1 MKTHTN
7 QVDRV
12 SGLEDVTNKAMMLQD
27 ENVSAA
33 YRAGQR
39 AIYATE

>member
-12 SGLEDVTNKAMMLQD
+12 SGLEDIAYKATVQRD

-33 YRAGQR
+33 SRAGQR